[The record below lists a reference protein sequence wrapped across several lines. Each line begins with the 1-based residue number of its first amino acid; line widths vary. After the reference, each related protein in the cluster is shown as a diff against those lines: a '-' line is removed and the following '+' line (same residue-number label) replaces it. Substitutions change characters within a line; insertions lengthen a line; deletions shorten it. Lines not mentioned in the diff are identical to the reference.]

1 MEVVM
6 ESETQR
12 LSDKPSTRGYAAFI
26 VLSFVVTL
34 GAAAIEARG
43 PSDSKGAGTK
53 ALGAIELSEEVD
65 SISGRQLRA
74 RSVTIEPG
82 GHTTAHSH
90 KDRPTMEYVAQGT
103 VIEIR
108 NGVEIQHVAGEMVM
122 ATKEVSHW
130 WENRGTV
137 PVVLVPVDVFKP

>member
-1 MEVVM
+1 MANVNHRPAERQ
-6 ESETQR
+6 T
-12 LSDKPSTRGYAAFI
+12 TWGYVAFI
-26 VLSFVVTL
+26 VLSFAVTL
-34 GAAAIEARG
+34 GSAAIDARG
-43 PSDSKGAGTK
+43 PSDAKGAGTK
-53 ALGAIELSEEVD
+53 ALGAIELSDEVD
-65 SISGRQLRA
+65 GVTGRQLRA

-108 NGVEIQHVAGEMVM
+108 NGVEIQHVAGEMVA

-130 WENRGTV
+130 WVNRGTV
-137 PVVLVPVDVFKP
+137 PVVLVPVDVFKPGT